1 MSDTIYN
8 LEEVLFTELGYER
21 TKVDVRNF
29 AIYNRFYSGNDFVYM
44 KLIKDRSPEGM
55 WKLLKGDAFR
65 WQVRVGM
72 QFKDG
77 DTTKLDNLIITLW
90 DTGKGVSFDALIKKY
105 IDRGKPVFMA
115 RKIRIDDNML
125 DQVIKHSNYFETY
138 ALAVENECPKCN
150 GILVPRK
157 AKKLRQEDPYAL
169 ARKVSGKGGMPKQRV
184 YLACNDYPE
193 CNHIASYVKDFE
205 KRSSYVNV

>member
-1 MSDTIYN
+1 MSDTLYN

-29 AIYNRFYSGNDFVYM
+29 ILYNHFYSENEFVYM
-44 KLIKDRSPEGM
+44 KLIKDRSPDGM
-55 WKLLKGDAFR
+55 WKVLKGDTFR
-65 WQVRVGM
+65 WQVRVGIRY
-72 QFKDG
+72 KDG
-77 DTTKLDNLIITLW
+77 GTELDNLIITLW
-90 DTGKGVSFDALIKKY
+90 DTGKGVSFDTLIKKY

-115 RKIRIDDNML
+115 RKIRIDDTML
-125 DQVIKHSNYFETY
+125 EQLVKHSNYFEEY

-184 YLACNDYPE
+184 YLACNDYPD
-193 CNHIASYVKDFE
+193 CTHIASYV
-205 KRSSYVNV
+205 NV